1 MGHTYREL
9 RVWQESVEMSIHAY
23 RLTQPFP
30 REELYGLSNQIRRS
44 AVSVSSNIA
53 EGQGRLSK
61 KDFRHFLSQA
71 SGSLFEMETH
81 FEIAARLGYVADS
94 SLKAMLKQSGAV
106 NAMLTGLMQSM
117 LPATEQR
124 ET

>member
-30 REELYGLSNQIRRS
+30 QEELYGLSNQIRRS

-71 SGSLFEMETH
+71 RGSLFEMETQ
-81 FEIAARLGYVADS
+81 FVIASRLGYLSDS

-106 NAMLTGLMQSM
+106 NAMLSGLMQSM
-117 LPATEQR
+117 LPPTEQR

>member
-1 MGHTYREL
+1 MGHTYRDL
-9 RVWQESVEMSIHAY
+9 RVWQESVEMAINVY
-23 RLTQPFP
+23 GLTRAFP
-30 REELYGLSNQIRRS
+30 KEELYGLTSQIRRS
-44 AVSVSSNIA
+44 AISVGSNIA

-71 SGSLFEMETH
+71 RGSLFEMETQLV
-81 FEIAARLGYVADS
+81 IAARLGHVPEP

-117 LPATEQR
+117 SA
-124 ET
+124 